1 MTAAGVIH
9 GGWRFVIAAYSISVL
24 VLLGYAVSIHIR
36 YRAERARRHR
46 EAAGVE
52 AGS

>member
-1 MTAAGVIH
+1 MMAAGVIR
-9 GGWRFVIAAYSISVL
+9 GGWGFVIAAYSISVL
-24 VLLGYAVSIHIR
+24 VLLGYALSIHLR

-46 EAAGVE
+46 EARHAE